1 MPELNLPEVSV
12 SNMLPFG
19 VTIRPLLVQSC
30 LTDSDLNNMLRERGV
45 FVGNVDKQ
53 NLVPLIMK
61 MVMSPDEFETLFE
74 RQKSKEEAPKRHNT
88 HLSSTTQ
95 NTMFAALNGID
106 ISSNNMMPTSVQ
118 NSDFHTPIS
127 VSATG
132 SNEVTYSYTIIRHDL
147 TKDWVQPQSTHK
159 GVVTLT
165 KDASTGDVKVSSE
178 YTSKETDEINR
189 LICKT
194 CIAHLKQNGEVGTE
208 EKRIL
213 PGDFTNRERFN
224 FLLRIAGDNTDGSLR
239 ATGIRDLEI
248 GPDPKDPPAT
258 GTGII
263 SDNVRKL
270 IINGKNLEQNLTQ
283 ITNADKD
290 HLILRSLQV
299 DFDVDF
305 QGKKVRCCIDYGFLH
320 FFRNQNT
327 DPEFQYSIRLAK
339 LQTPTNEVA
348 VRKFIADVFECH
360 RDRVYGQMM
369 ADKAGVT
376 QKT

>member
-1 MPELNLPEVSV
+1 
-12 SNMLPFG
+12 
-19 VTIRPLLVQSC
+19 
-30 LTDSDLNNMLRERGV
+30 
-45 FVGNVDKQ
+45 
-53 NLVPLIMK
+53 
-61 MVMSPDEFETLFE
+61 MVMSPDEFEKMLE
-74 RQKSKEEAPKRHNT
+74 RQKAKEEAPKRHNT

-95 NTMFAALNGID
+95 NTMYAALSGID
-106 ISSNNMMPTSVQ
+106 ISAKNMMPASVQ

-127 VSATG
+127 LSATD
-132 SNEVTYSYTIIRHDL
+132 SNEVTYSYTIVRHDL
-147 TKDWVQPQSTHK
+147 TKDWVQPQSTHR
-159 GVVTLT
+159 GLVTIT
-165 KDASTGDVKVSSE
+165 KDSSTGDVKVSSE

-213 PGDFTNRERFN
+213 PSDFTNRERFN

-239 ATGIRDLEI
+239 VTGIRDLEL
-248 GPDPKDPPAT
+248 GPDPNDPPVT
-258 GTGII
+258 RTGIV

-283 ITNADKD
+283 ITDVDKD

-305 QGKKVRCCIDYGFLH
+305 QGKKVHCYIDYGFLH

-339 LQTPTNEVA
+339 LQTPINEVA
-348 VRKFIADVFECH
+348 VRKFIADAFERH
-360 RDRVYGQMM
+360 RDHVYSQIM
-369 ADKAGVT
+369 AEKTGTT
-376 QKT
+376 QNP